1 MERGLRL
8 LRAWYFGNRDEGE
21 RSPASR
27 TRCTRRGP
35 PGTSQHVIVLAFAG
49 HDTSGAATRMLSAEL
64 DQHLESE
71 AAITSDSGG
80 PGNHRNG

>member
-1 MERGLRL
+1 V
-8 LRAWYFGNRDEGE
+8 
-21 RSPASR
+21 
-27 TRCTRRGP
+27 P

-80 PGNHRNG
+80 PGNHSNG